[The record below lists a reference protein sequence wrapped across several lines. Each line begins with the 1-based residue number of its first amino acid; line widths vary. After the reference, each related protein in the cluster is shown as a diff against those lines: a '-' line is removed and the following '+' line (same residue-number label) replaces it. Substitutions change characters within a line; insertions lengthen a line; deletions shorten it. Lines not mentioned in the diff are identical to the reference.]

1 MIRKW
6 RRLVVAAGA
15 VAFLSACAV
24 TPEPLTSADDNARV
38 AEDLDRLFAKQE
50 KISGPLSLEEAIA
63 RALKY
68 NLDHRLKLME
78 EAVAMGQLDVAN
90 VNLLPDVVAS
100 SGWTRRSKQDAT
112 YNEDKTSTSTSSD
125 KNVRD
130 SDLTVSWNVLDFA
143 IGYMRANQ
151 QADMALIVKERRR
164 QVIHNVI
171 NDTRSAYW
179 RAAAAERALT
189 QFEPVLEEVR
199 QALSRADTQVRE
211 RVGAPLD
218 ALSYQEDLLLTLREL
233 ETRRRQLIEARTEL
247 AVLMN
252 IHPDSEFTL
261 QAATETDREPLPVIK
276 ETAETLELEA
286 LKNRSELR
294 SEAYQMRIN
303 QQEAKIAI
311 VQMVPGLNFSAGIN
325 HTTDSYKVNSK
336 WYEGAINL
344 SWNLMQVFKA
354 PANMRL
360 ADSQIE
366 LSEVRRLAL
375 SMAVISQVNIA
386 QLRFAHSKRDFE
398 LAERI
403 AEVQGNIARTID
415 ASQSANTVGEAQSI
429 RADVR
434 ALLSNLQRDMAYA
447 DLQASYG
454 RLFASIGADPFPSEI
469 PDESVDSLAKAVGE
483 VLARWNR
490 GEFDAP
496 GAKVATADDQGE
508 EITRES
514 QQAVLQ

>member
-1 MIRKW
+1 M
-6 RRLVVAAGA
+6 
-15 VAFLSACAV
+15 
-24 TPEPLTSADDNARV
+24 
-38 AEDLDRLFAKQE
+38 
-50 KISGPLSLEEAIA
+50 
-63 RALKY
+63 
-68 NLDHRLKLME
+68 
-78 EAVAMGQLDVAN
+78 
-90 VNLLPDVVAS
+90 
-100 SGWTRRSKQDAT
+100 
-112 YNEDKTSTSTSSD
+112 
-125 KNVRD
+125 
-130 SDLTVSWNVLDFA
+130 
-143 IGYMRANQ
+143 
-151 QADMALIVKERRR
+151 
-164 QVIHNVI
+164 
-171 NDTRSAYW
+171 
-179 RAAAAERALT
+179 
-189 QFEPVLEEVR
+189 
-199 QALSRADTQVRE
+199 
-211 RVGAPLD
+211 
-218 ALSYQEDLLLTLREL
+218 
-233 ETRRRQLIEARTEL
+233 
-247 AVLMN
+247 
-252 IHPDSEFTL
+252 
-261 QAATETDREPLPVIK
+261 
-276 ETAETLELEA
+276 ETAEELELEA
-286 LKNRSELR
+286 LRNRSELR

-386 QLRFAHSKRDFE
+386 QLRFAHSKRDYE
-398 LAERI
+398 LADKIASVQDNI
-403 AEVQGNIARTID
+403 AETID

-447 DLQASYG
+447 DMQASYG

-469 PDESVDSLAKAVGE
+469 PNDTVDSLAQAVSE

-496 GAKVATADDQGE
+496 AAESADAVEPAAMKTE
-508 EITRES
+508 EN
-514 QQAVLQ
+514 QQAAAQ